1 MPESPPPRPHSHA
14 VSSTSR
20 LFGDR
25 NFEEFDLEHD
35 ARQEIA
41 RRAYDGHSQVIL
53 WRAVSVDGRQMEN
66 QS

>member
-1 MPESPPPRPHSHA
+1 MPETLPSQPHSYA

-53 WRAVSVDGRQMEN
+53 WRAVSVDGQQMKDA
-66 QS
+66 